1 MVNDC
6 RMSLNNDIKRLGK
19 EHDALMLEKEIRA
32 VYDEQTI
39 TVYQAY
45 RKDIAEPAVKNQKF
59 VSPFKMD
66 RMTWIKPSFLWMMY
80 RAGWATKEGQEH
92 ILAIKIKRSGFE
104 WALQN
109 CCLSHFDSA
118 VFATQEEWRTKL
130 QNSPVR
136 LQWDPEKDIHLQN
149 LNYRSIQI
157 GLTGIAVQNYVND
170 WVVSINDITPLCN
183 QIHSLLLDK
192 KIEEAKNLLPLE
204 NIYPLNDELK
214 KIIGHS

>member
-1 MVNDC
+1 
-6 RMSLNNDIKRLGK
+6 
-19 EHDALMLEKEIRA
+19 MLEKQIRA

-45 RKDIAEPAVKNQKF
+45 RKDIAEPAVVNQRF
-59 VSPFKMD
+59 VPPFKME

-104 WALQN
+104 WALKN
-109 CCLSHFDSA
+109 CCLSHFDSS
-118 VFATQEEWRTKL
+118 FFTTQEDWKTKL

-157 GLTGIAVQNYVND
+157 GLTGIAVEHYVND
-170 WVVSINDITPLCN
+170 WILAIDDITPLCKK
-183 QIHSLLLDK
+183 IHSLILDK

-204 NIYPLNDELK
+204 NIYPVSNELK
-214 KIIGHS
+214 IIIGGS

>member
-1 MVNDC
+1 
-6 RMSLNNDIKRLGK
+6 
-19 EHDALMLEKEIRA
+19 MLEKQIRA
-32 VYDEQTI
+32 VFDEHTI

-45 RKDIAEPAVKNQKF
+45 RKDIAKSAVLNQKF
-59 VSPFKMD
+59 VPPFKME

-92 ILAIKIKRSGFE
+92 ILAIKIKREGFE
-104 WALQN
+104 WALKN
-109 CCLSHFDSA
+109 CCLSHFDSSR
-118 VFATQEEWRTKL
+118 FSTHEDWKTKL

-157 GLTGIAVQNYVND
+157 GLTGVAVEHYVND
-170 WVVSINDITPLCN
+170 WIVSITDITPLCK
-183 QIHSLLLDK
+183 QIHSLVLNK

-204 NIYPLNDELK
+204 DVYSLSDELK
-214 KIIGHS
+214 MIIGHS

>member
-1 MVNDC
+1 
-6 RMSLNNDIKRLGK
+6 L
-19 EHDALMLEKEIRA
+19 ATLEKQIRA

-45 RKDIAEPAVKNQKF
+45 KKDIAVTAVANQKF
-59 VSPFKMD
+59 VPPFKMK
-66 RMTWIKPSFLWMMY
+66 RMTWVKPSFLWMMY

-104 WALQN
+104 WALRN
-109 CCLSHFDSA
+109 CCLSHFDSSL
-118 VFATQEEWRTKL
+118 FLIQDEWKTKL

-157 GLTGIAVQNYVND
+157 GLTGIAVEQYVND
-170 WVVSINDITPLCN
+170 WVVSIDDITSICKE
-183 QIHSLLLDK
+183 IHSLVLDK
-192 KIEEAKNLLPLE
+192 KIEEAKSLLPLE
-204 NIYPLNDELK
+204 NVYPLNDELK
-214 KIIGHS
+214 KIIGGSL

>member
-1 MVNDC
+1 
-6 RMSLNNDIKRLGK
+6 
-19 EHDALMLEKEIRA
+19 MLEKQIRA

-45 RKDIAEPAVKNQKF
+45 RKDIAEPAVVNQRF
-59 VSPFKMD
+59 VPPFKME

-104 WALQN
+104 WALKN
-109 CCLSHFDSA
+109 CCLSHFDSS
-118 VFATQEEWRTKL
+118 FFTTQEDWKTKL

-157 GLTGIAVQNYVND
+157 GLTGIAVDHYVND
-170 WVVSINDITPLCN
+170 WIVAIDDITPLCKK
-183 QIHSLLLDK
+183 IHSLILDK

-204 NIYPLNDELK
+204 NVYPLSDELK
-214 KIIGHS
+214 MIIGTS

>member
-1 MVNDC
+1 
-6 RMSLNNDIKRLGK
+6 
-19 EHDALMLEKEIRA
+19 MLEKQIRA

-45 RKDIAEPAVKNQKF
+45 REDIATPAVANQKF
-59 VSPFKMD
+59 VPPFKME

-92 ILAIKIKRSGFE
+92 ILAIKIKREGFE
-104 WALQN
+104 WALTN
-109 CCLSHFDSA
+109 CCLSHFDSSL
-118 VFATQEEWRTKL
+118 FSTQEDWKTKL

-157 GLTGIAVQNYVND
+157 GLTGAAVKHYVND
-170 WVVSINDITPLCN
+170 WIVAIDDITPLCR
-183 QIHSLLLDK
+183 QIHTLILDK
-192 KIEEAKNLLPLE
+192 KIEEAKSLLPLE
-204 NIYPLNDELK
+204 NIYPLSSELK
-214 KIIGHS
+214 LLVGDL

>member
-1 MVNDC
+1 
-6 RMSLNNDIKRLGK
+6 
-19 EHDALMLEKEIRA
+19 MLEKQIRA

-45 RKDIAEPAVKNQKF
+45 REDIATPAVANQKF
-59 VSPFKMD
+59 VPPFKME

-92 ILAIKIKRSGFE
+92 ILAIKIKREGFE
-104 WALQN
+104 WALTN
-109 CCLSHFDSA
+109 CCLSHFDSSL
-118 VFATQEEWRTKL
+118 FSTQEEWKTKL

-157 GLTGIAVQNYVND
+157 GLTGAAVKHYVND
-170 WVVSINDITPLCN
+170 WIVAIDDITPICR
-183 QIHSLLLDK
+183 QIHTLILDK
-192 KIEEAKNLLPLE
+192 KIEEAKSLLPLE
-204 NIYPLNDELK
+204 NIYPLSSELK
-214 KIIGHS
+214 LLVAGS